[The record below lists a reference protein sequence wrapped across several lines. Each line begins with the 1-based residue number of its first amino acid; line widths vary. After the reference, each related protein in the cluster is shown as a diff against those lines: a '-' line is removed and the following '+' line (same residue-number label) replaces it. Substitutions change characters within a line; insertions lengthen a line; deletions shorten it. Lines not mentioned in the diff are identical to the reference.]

1 MSNLLYPSLPG
12 LSWPIGRTP
21 LYSTSIQTSTSG
33 LEVRLSNWA
42 YARYKY
48 NLTYEFLR
56 EGSKTELQQ
65 IAGLFGRMRGQFDTF
80 LFADPDPAFSLATN
94 QTFGVGDGIT
104 TVFRF
109 ARTYGAQFSEPVAAC
124 LPGAVV
130 FANGASVSACT
141 IDANAGTVTFTT
153 APMTGVVLTWSG
165 TYLWRCRFDKDEL
178 STEQFMKDLW
188 KGQVSFIT
196 CKLRT

>member
-1 MSNLLYPSLPG
+1 MSNLLYPTQ
-12 LSWPIGRTP
+12 RVVM
-21 LYSTSIQTSTSG
+21 YSTSVQTSTSG
-33 LEVRLSNWA
+33 QEVRLSNWA

-56 EGSKTELQQ
+56 EGSKTDLQQ

-80 LFADPDPAFSLATN
+80 LFADPDPAFSLATK
-94 QTFGVGDGIT
+94 QTFGVGDDVT
-104 TVFRF
+104 TVFRL
-109 ARTYGAQFSEPVAAC
+109 ARTYGAQVSEPVAAC

-130 FANGASVSACT
+130 FANGGVVSACT
-141 IDANAGTVTFTT
+141 VNANAGTVTFAT
-153 APMTGVVLTWSG
+153 PPVTGAVLTWTG
-165 TYLWRCRFDKDEL
+165 AYLWRCRFEKDEL